1 MSTSKRLR
9 EFLSWRERDER
20 EKHWSER
27 EREWSP
33 NREERGLI
41 KKSERINK

>member
-1 MSTSKRLR
+1 MRGRNIGL
-9 EFLSWRERDER
+9 
-20 EKHWSER
+20 R